1 MAQKYDELCAQE
13 AAHQLAH
20 MLLFLFFQG
29 KAIGEFFKPLLTKF
43 SFFFHNLLIC

>member
-29 KAIGEFFKPLLTKF
+29 KADR
-43 SFFFHNLLIC
+43 SFLNPC